1 MFNLGDTIKK
11 EKALTMNAITLAFV
25 GDAVYSLY
33 SREKLAFSTDL
44 KASEMNKA
52 VIGEVRASSQ
62 ALFIDKLLPILTEEE
77 LMIYKRGRNSKKP
90 TKAKSATVREYN
102 MSTGFE
108 AVLGYLYITG
118 QIERLNY
125 LLNYR
130 G

>member
-52 VIGEVRASSQ
+52 VIANP
-62 ALFIDKLLPILTEEE
+62 L
-77 LMIYKRGRNSKKP
+77 
-90 TKAKSATVREYN
+90 
-102 MSTGFE
+102 
-108 AVLGYLYITG
+108 
-118 QIERLNY
+118 
-125 LLNYR
+125 
-130 G
+130 

>member
-11 EKALTMNAITLAFV
+11 EKALNMNAITLAFV

-33 SREKLAFSTDL
+33 TREKLAFSSDL
-44 KASEMNKA
+44 KANEMNKA
-52 VIGEVRASSQ
+52 VTNEVRASSQ
-62 ALFIDKLLPILTEEE
+62 AVFIDQLLPVLSEEE
-77 LMIYKRGRNSKKP
+77 LMIYKRGRNSKKT
-90 TKAKSATVREYN
+90 TKSKSATVREYN

-118 QIERLNY
+118 QVERLNY